1 MSQRES
7 TFVTDF
13 LLRKMPWDL
22 SRPRFMDAQRD
33 QIEDYTEADASFPEQ
48 LRQAA
53 LDTLTRESSEEVR
66 RALTAL
72 TFVGQPTDQ
81 PRLEVLTRHDDSD
94 VCRDARTALFEIKLR
109 ARAA

>member
-1 MSQRES
+1 MSQREI

-13 LLRKMPWDL
+13 LLRKMPWNL
-22 SRPRFMDAQRD
+22 SRPRFMDAQRR
-33 QIEDYTEADASFPEQ
+33 QIEDYTEADASFPGQ

-53 LDTLTRESSEEVR
+53 LDTLASESSEEVR

-72 TFVGQPTDQ
+72 TFVGESADL
-81 PRLEVLTRHDDSD
+81 PRLEVLTRHTDSD

-109 ARAA
+109 TRAA